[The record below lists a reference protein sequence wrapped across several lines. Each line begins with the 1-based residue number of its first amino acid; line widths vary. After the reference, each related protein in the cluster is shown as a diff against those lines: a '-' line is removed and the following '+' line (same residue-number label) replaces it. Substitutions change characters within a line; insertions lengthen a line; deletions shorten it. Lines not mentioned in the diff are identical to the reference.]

1 MPNKAAK
8 VRKRNKLLKRK
19 SIAEYKSKKRRERKN
34 ARRENGK

>member
-8 VRKRNKLLKRK
+8 VRKRERLKRK
-19 SIAEYKSKKRRERKN
+19 EAIAEYKANKRRERKN